1 MPEVGKL
8 LSSHGCDPTMQVPC
22 WEAEAGR
29 FLVLSKSPSTGQL
42 SSCTLGK
49 GVLLFSLP
57 VALCGPMV
65 WSAPGFPVP
74 HHLLEFAQ
82 VHVHCIGDATHA

>member
-8 LSSHGCDPTMQVPC
+8 LSSHGCDPTMQEDFC
-22 WEAEAGR
+22 IEA
-29 FLVLSKSPSTGQL
+29 PSTGQL

-49 GVLLFSLP
+49 GALLFSRP

-82 VHVHCIGDATHA
+82 VHVHCAGDATHA